1 MRTNRF
7 TSRLA
12 FAFTLFGAVGIPLA
26 AEATLTVTPIT
37 WNIVGLDS
45 NNPAVGPHL
54 FPVGARVC
62 SNVATTNVAVNFVF
76 DTANANINLR
86 AGSLSGIS
94 LPSIGAGACAD
105 AYFEVDVTQVPAAFD
120 TARRYHIT
128 ATDGSGT
135 ASTPTPRELYVE
147 HLISQN
153 RNSVSD
159 VKYGPVGGPYTSV
172 PAGGSFSVVVGNTY
186 DIQLFGG
193 TATQGYNQFEEFI
206 NFPNTIFQILG
217 VNTTYSA
224 DDSPF
229 VPNPNNKLY
238 ADACLWQN
246 DPNSPVYRSCTG
258 GDFKAG
264 GNSVVTTYTV
274 KIISGGGTNQ
284 TLGSLLYDFSGSSY
298 HYNSDFGFGAR
309 IANVIDPTSAN
320 ISKSFSP
327 STTSINGVSVLS
339 ITLTNPNG
347 GTLSGYNFVDN
358 LPANLVVATP
368 NGATTSG
375 CGTPTLTATAG
386 SSTISFSNGT
396 VAANSNCIVNVNV
409 TPTATGSLVNTT
421 NHLFIGSVDTTHF
434 ATATLTSNSAPP
446 PPPGLCGQTLAL
458 WDFPTGFNA
467 ASPAPTTANVAAG
480 AAPGA
485 GVIAIA
491 TAHDSTLHPA
501 AGTVSWGSNG
511 GIAGPGTTLDTT
523 QNDYFEFAIN
533 TTGVSSVSL
542 SFDAEFRAANGPK
555 GVAVYYGTTN
565 TRPESGTQ
573 LLNNATA
580 LSTQNTW
587 SSFGPFN
594 VNSGLNSSG
603 NTYFR
608 VYFFNAGNQNSGSD
622 GEIDHVLFTGCVP
635 AIQPTIAKA
644 FAPNPIAV
652 NSVSTLTFT
661 LTNTNTVALTGAA
674 FNDTLPSGV
683 QVAATPAAAT
693 TCGGAW
699 SPAAASTSLVFA
711 AGTIP
716 ASGSCTVSV
725 NVTAT
730 MAGPHGNVS
739 GFVSTTEGGTNTNSI
754 ASASLS
760 AVLPPSISKLFSS
773 PIIPGG
779 TSTLTF
785 TFINPN
791 QNDVLSGVA
800 FGDTFPTSPGAMVVA
815 ATPNPVTNGCGSPT
829 FTPAPG
835 SGSITFSG
843 GTIAAGGTCVVSVD
857 VTAPATG
864 TYNNTS
870 GPVSYIINAQTVN
883 GNTTSGSLVV
893 NPPNPS
899 IHLLKQVG
907 PTNSGPWSPFL
918 PISVGGNVFYQFTV
932 ENTGDVPL
940 TSPQLTDNAVDVSTC
955 NAAWSGL
962 TLPVAVQA
970 NNNHI
975 ITCVVGPITAVSGAH
990 TNTASVS
997 ATFNASPVT
1006 SPNSSATYAT
1016 TALTLAKS
1024 VTETSFTLP
1033 GEILHYS
1040 YLVTNSGFAPLAGP
1054 VTVADDHA
1062 IVTCPA
1068 VSTVGDLDNFLDPGE
1083 SVTCTATYTVTPG
1096 DVANAQV
1103 TNTAQATAA
1112 GVNSN
1117 SDSKMVPLS
1126 TSADVSMVKTL
1137 DTAGPYLTGQTVSY
1151 TLTVA
1156 NGGPS
1161 TATSIQVTDTPTNLT
1176 ITNVSGS
1183 GCSSLPCTIASLASG
1198 ANTQIFVTA
1207 TINVAGAFDN
1217 SATATAAQPDP
1228 NPSNNTDN
1236 SGNGGTAVDSADLA
1250 VVKTF
1255 VTQGPYR
1262 NGDVITFNIA
1272 VTNNGPS
1279 TATNVVVV
1287 DHPVGLT
1294 IQSMSGGNCN
1304 GAVINGNPNQNV
1316 QCTIASLANGATEN
1330 VTVTAHID
1338 NPGQFLNR
1346 GIVSAD
1352 QNDPNTND
1360 NSSDAVDVATTSAD
1374 VSIVK
1379 SITTA
1384 GPYYVGET
1392 ITYTLTVHNVGPSP
1406 ASFVVVNDT
1415 PTNMTIQSV
1424 SGANCSS
1431 LPCTMSN
1438 PPVMVIGNTRVITVT
1453 ATINA
1458 SGAFSNTATANG
1470 NDFDPDA
1477 SNNSSTAGD
1486 TTSPS
1491 ADLSVLK
1498 TFVTQGP
1505 YRMGDVIT
1513 FNIAVTNNGPDTANN
1528 VVVLDHPV
1536 GLTIQSMSGGGCT
1549 GAVINGNPNQNVQ
1562 CTIASLA
1569 NGATANVTV
1578 TAHIDNPGQF
1588 LNRATVSAD
1597 EIDPNTNNN
1606 LSDAVDV
1613 ATTSADVSI
1622 VKTLITAG
1630 PYYAGETITYTL
1642 TVHNAGPSPASFVV
1656 VSDTPTN
1663 LTIQSVS
1670 GANCSSLPC
1679 TMSNPPVMVI
1689 GNTRVITV
1697 TATIN
1702 AAGAFD
1708 NSASANGNDFDPDT
1722 SNNTD
1727 SSGNGGTALSSAD
1740 VSMVKTLTTAGPFT
1754 PGQSVTYTLVVA
1766 NAGPSTATAIV
1777 VTDTPTNLTVTNV
1790 SGSGCAA
1797 LPCTIASLAS
1807 GANTTITVTATINA
1821 AGAFDNSATAT
1832 AAEFD
1837 PNTANNTDSSGNGG
1851 TTGAPSADVSM
1862 VKTLTTS
1869 GPFTQGQTIG
1879 YTLLVANAGPS
1890 TATNIQVTDTPTNL
1904 TITNVSGGGCSA
1916 LPCTIASLGNG
1927 ASVTINVTATITA
1940 GGAFDN
1946 SATATA
1952 TEADPNTA
1960 NNTDST
1966 GNGGTA
1972 ASTSA
1977 DVGITKTASPT
1988 TVAVGQTLDYTLVV
2002 VNHGPATATNVT
2014 VTDSLPANFSLISA
2028 TPTQGSCSGTTNVT
2042 CSLGTLVNG
2051 ATVTITLHGNVTATG
2066 SLANTAGVSA
2076 AESDSVT
2083 ANNSSSFTPILVGDI
2098 PTLSEWALIVL
2109 GMMLALAGAVAVRRN
2124 G

>member
-1 MRTNRF
+1 MRSKRTLLVIAL
-7 TSRLA
+7 SL
-12 FAFTLFGAVGIPLA
+12 FAPIA
-26 AEATLTVTPIT
+26 AKATLTVTPIT

-45 NNPAVGPHL
+45 NNPAAGPHL

-76 DTANANINLR
+76 DTGNANINLR
-86 AGSLSGIS
+86 AGSLSSIN
-94 LPSIGAGACAD
+94 LPAIGAGQCAD
-105 AYFEVDVTQVPAAFD
+105 AYFEVDVLQVPAAFD
-120 TARRYHIT
+120 TTRRYHIT

-135 ASTPTPRELYVE
+135 FSTVTPREIYVE
-147 HLISQN
+147 HLISQS
-153 RNSVSD
+153 RNSVGD
-159 VKYGPVGGPYTSV
+159 VKVGPVGGPYTSV
-172 PAGGSFSVVVGNTY
+172 APGGSMSLVVGNTY

-206 NFPNTIFQILG
+206 NFPNTIFQVQA

-229 VPNPNNKLY
+229 VPNPDNKLY

-246 DPNSPVYRSCTG
+246 DPNSPEYRACVG

-264 GNSVVTTYTV
+264 GNSVVTTYTI
-274 KIISGGGTNQ
+274 KIISGGGTSQ

-309 IANVIDPTSAN
+309 IANIVDPTSAN

-327 STTSINGVSVLS
+327 STTSINGISALT
-339 ITLTNPNG
+339 ITLTNPNP
-347 GTLSGYNFVDN
+347 GTLGGYNFVDN

-375 CGTPTLTATAG
+375 CGAQTLTATAG
-386 SSTISFSNGT
+386 SGSISFSNGT
-396 VAANSNCIVNVNV
+396 LAANSTCVVKVNV

-421 NHLFIGSVDTTHF
+421 NHLFINSVDTTHS
-434 ATATLTSNSAPP
+434 ATATLTVNNAPP
-446 PPPGLCGQTLAL
+446 PGTGLCGITLAN
-458 WDFPTGFNA
+458 WSVPNG
-467 ASPAPTTANVAAG
+467 TTANPPDLVGGLPTAK
-480 AAPGA
+480 APN
-485 GVIAIA
+485 VA
-491 TAHDSTLHPA
+491 TATLA
-501 AGTVSWGSNG
+501 ANVAGDTSINTTSGHVDTTSWTTFGYKNDG
-511 GIAGPGTTLDTT
+511 QFIQFTLDTT
-523 QNDYFEFAIN
+523 NF
-533 TTGVSSVSL
+533 TGVQM
-542 SFDAEFRAANGPK
+542 SFWVANPSPANGPTQITVTVNN
-555 GVAVYYGTTN
+555 GGGFGAPVLTINSPAAAFTNHTIDLTGLTN
-565 TRPESGTQ
+565 TG
-573 LLNNATA
+573 
-580 LSTQNTW
+580 
-587 SSFGPFN
+587 
-594 VNSGLNSSG
+594 G
-603 NTYFR
+603 NTLIR
-608 VYFFNAGNQNSGSD
+608 ITATGANNDASGASLLYD
-622 GEIDHVLFTGCVP
+622 DMVFTGCTSAVK
-635 AIQPTIAKA
+635 PTIAKA
-644 FAPNPIAV
+644 FSPNPIAV
-652 NSVSTLTFT
+652 NGVSTLTFT
-661 LTNTNTVALTGAA
+661 LTNTNPVPLTGAA
-674 FNDTLPSGV
+674 FNDTLPAGV
-683 QVAATPAAAT
+683 QVAAAPAAAT

-699 SPAAASTSLVFA
+699 SPAAGNTTLTFA

-730 MAGPHGNVS
+730 TAGPHGNVS
-739 GFVSTTEGGTNTNSI
+739 GFLSTTEGGTNTNSI
-754 ASASLS
+754 ASASLT
-760 AVLPPSISKLFSS
+760 AVLPPSIAKQFAPT
-773 PIIPGG
+773 PILPNG

-785 TFINPN
+785 TITNPN
-791 QNDVLSGVA
+791 QNDALGGVA

-815 ATPNPVTNGCGSPT
+815 AVPNATTTGCGSPT
-829 FTPAPG
+829 FAPVAG
-835 SGSITFSG
+835 AGSISFSG
-843 GTIAAGGTCVVSVD
+843 GTIAGGGTCTVTVS
-857 VTAPATG
+857 VTAPAAG

-870 GPVSYIINAQTVN
+870 GPVSHVINAQTVN
-883 GNTTSGSLVV
+883 GNTAAASLVV

-899 IHLLKQVG
+899 IHLLKQV
-907 PTNSGPWSPFL
+907 NSTGSGLFFPFL
-918 PISVGGNVFYQFTV
+918 ATPIGGNVDYRFTV
-932 ENTGDVPL
+932 ENTGDVAL

-955 NAAWSGL
+955 NATWSGL
-962 TLPVAVQA
+962 TLQPGDIV
-970 NNNHI
+970 
-975 ITCVVGPITAVSGAH
+975 TCVVGPISAVSGVH

-1016 TALTLAKS
+1016 TALSLAKS

-1033 GEILHYS
+1033 GEVLHYS

-1054 VTVADDHA
+1054 VTVSDNRAT
-1062 IVTCPA
+1062 VTCPA

-1083 SVTCTATYTVTPG
+1083 SVTCTATYTITPT

-1103 TNTAQATAA
+1103 TNTAQATAD

-1117 SDSKMVPLS
+1117 QDTKMVPLS
-1126 TSADVSMVKTL
+1126 TSADVSIDKTL
-1137 DTAGPYLTGQTVSY
+1137 NTAAPYLTGQSVSY

-1161 TATSIQVTDTPTNLT
+1161 TATNIQVTDTPTNLS
-1176 ITNVSGS
+1176 ITSVSGS
-1183 GCSSLPCTIASLASG
+1183 GCAALPCTIASLASG
-1198 ANTQIFVTA
+1198 ANTQISVTA
-1207 TINVAGAFDN
+1207 TITAAGAFDN

-1236 SGNGGTAVDSADLA
+1236 TNNGGTAVDSADLA

-1262 NGDVITFNIA
+1262 MGDVIAFNIA

-1294 IQSMSGGNCN
+1294 IQSMGSANCT

-1330 VTVTAHID
+1330 VSVTAHID

-1360 NSSDAVDVATTSAD
+1360 NQSDAVDVATTSAD

-1379 SITTA
+1379 AITTA

-1392 ITYTLTVHNVGPSP
+1392 ITYTLTVHNAGPSP

-1431 LPCTMSN
+1431 FPCTMSG
-1438 PPVMVIGNTRVITVT
+1438 PPIMVIGNTRVITVT

-1458 SGAFSNTATANG
+1458 AGAFSNTATANG
-1470 NDFDPDA
+1470 NDFDPDS

-1486 TTSPS
+1486 VTSPS
-1491 ADLSVLK
+1491 ADLAVLK
-1498 TFVTQGP
+1498 TFVTPGP
-1505 YRMGDVIT
+1505 YRQGDVIT
-1513 FNIAVTNNGPDTANN
+1513 FNIAVTNNGPDTATN

-1578 TAHIDNPGQF
+1578 TAHIDNPGQY
-1588 LNRATVSAD
+1588 LNRATVTED
-1597 EIDPNTNNN
+1597 QIDPNTNNN

-1622 VKTLITAG
+1622 VKALVTAG
-1630 PYYAGETITYTL
+1630 PYYVGETITYTL

-1679 TMSNPPVMVI
+1679 TMSGPPIMVI

-1702 AAGAFD
+1702 AVGAFD
-1708 NSASANGNDFDPDT
+1708 NSASANGNDFDPNT
-1722 SNNTD
+1722 ANNTD
-1727 SSGNGGTALSSAD
+1727 NTGNGGVAVAAAD
-1740 VSMVKTLTTAGPFT
+1740 VSIVKTLTTAGPFVQ
-1754 PGQSVTYTLVVA
+1754 GQSLTYTLVVA
-1766 NAGPSTATAIV
+1766 NAGPSTATNIQ
-1777 VTDTPTNLTVTNV
+1777 VTDTPTDLTITNV

-1807 GANTTITVTATINA
+1807 GANTTITVTATITA
-1821 AGAFDNSATAT
+1821 SGTFDNVATAT
-1832 AAEFD
+1832 GTEID
-1837 PNTANNTDSSGNGG
+1837 PIPSNNTDSTGNGG

-1862 VKTLTTS
+1862 VKTLTTA
-1869 GPFTQGQTIG
+1869 GPFTPGQTIA
-1879 YTLLVANAGPS
+1879 YTLVVANAGPS

-1904 TITNVSGGGCSA
+1904 TITNVSGGGCAA
-1916 LPCTIASLGNG
+1916 LPCSIAILGNG

-1940 GGAFDN
+1940 AGAFDN
-1946 SATATA
+1946 SATATPA
-1952 TEADPNTA
+1952 ESDPNPS

-1966 GNGGTA
+1966 NNGGTA
-1972 ASTSA
+1972 ASTSVDLA
-1977 DVGITKTASPT
+1977 ITKTPSAT
-1988 TVAVGQTLDYTLVV
+1988 TVATGGTLDYTIVV
-2002 VNHGPATATNVT
+2002 HNNGPATATGVT
-2014 VTDSLPANFSLISA
+2014 VSDALPAGYTLITA
-2028 TPTQGSCSGTTNVT
+2028 TPTQGSCSGTTTVT

-2051 ATVTITLHGNVTATG
+2051 ATATITLHGTATG
-2066 SLANTAGVSA
+2066 QGSLSNTASVASVETDSA
-2076 AESDSVT
+2076 TS
-2083 ANNSSSFTPILVGDI
+2083 NNTSTVAVMVVADV
-2098 PTLSEWALIVL
+2098 PTLGEWALML
-2109 GMMLALAGAVAVRRN
+2109 MGLMLAFAGMMVLRR
-2124 G
+2124 